1 MKLEEGQK
9 QNLHD
14 FVQLGSAAAGLTQAD
29 LATGHRIAAAET
41 PTDWKSMW
49 RDLKIRLNGNFTFT
63 KDQEKN
69 IRGIAAIKKRPESL
83 SLDNVA
89 GVPAREQALALQVRS
104 AGSSVRNALRKE
116 ILASIDPKNWV
127 SLPQFVYDCVSKYK
141 LSGAGIDIPDTYTAH
156 IALLRRFTF
165 DHPGTKPE
173 PALPGVAAD
182 DKDTP
187 RPAKKPWKAIG
198 AQGGG
203 CIATGEDFWGQV
215 DEYFRNEIKTR
226 GKSLIGPKWKFSGG
240 RKPGSPI
247 EPVSAGQPE
256 QAPEGATVGTG
267 TVSSLAQSHPGSLCE
282 GNQDLG
288 SLSCLWSSGWSS
300 SSSSPSRVKPLLSAG
315 PQVKTELVKTFMDF
329 NVVPTASPPLPLHCP
344 LVFGSV
350 RHRTLRTGN
359 SFLTSWDGEQNQ
371 GIKILPRL
379 LRQTRLSALV
389 TTLPPDCSERL
400 FYMNLSFSSVAL
412 KTNTNWILFLQQQQS
427 GRGINIL
434 T

>member
-1 MKLEEGQK
+1 SSPTVATQHCAEDTFAPPFTLSPPSHNRYSTPIIKPLFIDTLARDMKLEEGQK

-29 LATGHRIAAAET
+29 LATCLFSLAVTYSDIAERHRIAAAET

-63 KDQEKN
+63 KDQE
-69 IRGIAAIKKRPESL
+69 AAIKKRPESL

-156 IALLRRFTF
+156 IALLVRSLSQHCREWQPT
-165 DHPGTKPE
+165 TRTLR
-173 PALPGVAAD
+173 AQQ
-182 DKDTP
+182 
-187 RPAKKPWKAIG
+187 KKPWKAIG

-226 GKSLIGPKWKFSGG
+226 GKSLIGPKWKLYVDHIISDDNTQFRGK
-240 RKPGSPI
+240 KPGSPI

-267 TVSSLAQSHPGSLCE
+267 SMLGASTSLLASL
-282 GNQDLG
+282 L
-288 SLSCLWSSGWSS
+288 
-300 SSSSPSRVKPLLSAG
+300 
-315 PQVKTELVKTFMDF
+315 
-329 NVVPTASPPLPLHCP
+329 
-344 LVFGSV
+344 
-350 RHRTLRTGN
+350 
-359 SFLTSWDGEQNQ
+359 
-371 GIKILPRL
+371 
-379 LRQTRLSALV
+379 
-389 TTLPPDCSERL
+389 
-400 FYMNLSFSSVAL
+400 
-412 KTNTNWILFLQQQQS
+412 
-427 GRGINIL
+427 
-434 T
+434 